1 MSRRLAVQAAAVY
14 LVLRA
19 VTAVFIAISARHQV
33 PVTGWTGPDPGY
45 LDMTVLW
52 DGSWYRSIAEHGYP
66 THVPIVNG
74 VVQQNALAFY
84 PLFPLLARLGMEATG
99 LGFPAV
105 ASTLALLFGLGAAIL
120 MAGIFAERMPRR
132 GGALALAAVAVW
144 AAFPS
149 AVSLQ
154 LAYTESLAMLLLCGF
169 LWAVLRREWWAAGL
183 VAVAMGL
190 TRPIAVP
197 LGLVLIV
204 ALWLRWRHR
213 RRHPIET
220 GEIGSA
226 AMGLVGCAVGSVAW
240 PAMTWATTGSRT
252 AYTETMAAWRPSH
265 VLVPF
270 RPWWDM
276 AGWRFRDTA
285 HPGGYGPIAL
295 LAVVAT
301 LLVAVLGPWAAGLGW
316 ELRSWCLAYPAYLGA
331 VLDPFTSIFRYL
343 LPLFPLTLVMIGA
356 GWSDR
361 RVSRWWLVR
370 AGALVALGVLGQ
382 VWWIRGLLVYVP
394 PSDYPP

>member
-19 VTAVFIAISARHQV
+19 VTAVFLALSARHQV
-33 PVTGWTGPDPGY
+33 PVTGWTGPHPGY

-52 DGSWYRSIAEHGYP
+52 DGSWYRTIAEHGYP
-66 THVPIVNG
+66 HYVPMVNG
-74 VVQQNALAFY
+74 VAQQNALAFY

-99 LGFPAV
+99 LGFPVV
-105 ASTLALLFGLGAAIL
+105 ASTLALLLGLGAAIL
-120 MAGIFAERMPRR
+120 MAGILAERVPRR
-132 GGALALAAVAVW
+132 GSAVVVAAVAVW

-154 LAYTESLAMLLLCGF
+154 LAYTESLAMLLLCAF
-169 LWAVLRREWWAAGL
+169 LWAVLRREWWMAGL
-183 VAVAMGL
+183 VAVATGL

-197 LGLVLIV
+197 LGAVLVV
-204 ALWLRWRHR
+204 ALWLRWRQR
-213 RRHPIET
+213 RHHPIET
-220 GEIGSA
+220 SEIWSA
-226 AMGLVGCAVGSVAW
+226 AVALAGCALGAVLWPVLAW
-240 PAMTWATTGSRT
+240 AITGTRT
-252 AYTETMAAWRPSH
+252 AYTQTMAAWRPSH

-276 AGWRFRDTA
+276 AGWVFRDTG
-285 HPGGYGPIAL
+285 HPGVYGPIAL
-295 LAVVAT
+295 LALVAT

-316 ELRSWCLAYPAYLGA
+316 ELRAWCLAYPAYLGA

-356 GWSDR
+356 GRADR

-370 AGALVALGVLGQ
+370 AAVLVALGVLGQ
-382 VWWIRGLLVYVP
+382 VWWIRWLLVYVP